1 MPQKRA
7 RLYDILA
14 LLTVLVVVGVD
25 QWTKALVVKNMPLG
39 SEQPFPI
46 LGHYLYFWHIHN
58 TGAAFGMLSG
68 QGGALLLTVLIM
80 AAVAVVI
87 YLYARII
94 NSGTLANKFI
104 FGLIIGGALGNLID
118 RAVHSGYVVDFISFR
133 IPELNYRFAIFN
145 VADACISV
153 GVILLFVMV
162 LFGKQPNR
170 VAEQTQESGSD
181 SEQAGDSANN
191 ATHIH
196 TAEQDAKL

>member
-1 MPQKRA
+1 VPQKRA

-14 LLTVLVVVGVD
+14 LLTVIVVVGID
-25 QWTKALVVKNMPLG
+25 QWTKSLVVKNMPLG

-46 LGHYLYFWHIHN
+46 LGHYFYLWHIHN
-58 TGAAFGMLSG
+58 TGAAFGMLAG

-94 NSGTLANKFI
+94 NSGSLAYKLI

-162 LFGKQPNR
+162 LFSNQSNR
-170 VAEQTQESGSD
+170 AVAPTQERSDD
-181 SEQAGDSANN
+181 SEQASDSAS

-196 TAEQDAKL
+196 TAEQDAKS